1 MESLWSYARTHIVKH
16 WKRRAPVFLTYG
28 FTVWDGLTFF
38 ESMLLKLLTFLLVT
52 AIWLLIDEKI
62 KEGYFFDPNDLGR
75 LTHETLMVLILPI
88 LLPIAIYMRKRRTN
102 S

>member
-1 MESLWSYARTHIVKH
+1 MESLWSYVRTHIVKH
-16 WKRRAPVFLTYG
+16 WKKRAPVFLTYG

-38 ESMLLKLLTFLLVT
+38 ESMLLKLLAFLLVT

-75 LTHETLMVLILPI
+75 LTHETLTVLVLPI
-88 LLPIAIYMRKRRTN
+88 LLPVAIYMRKRRTN